1 MAPLVAQLSVINTE
15 FVYVP
20 PAGAIIGVA
29 TVAGI
34 TMVKLALATALS
46 IEPALTAFAL
56 TVSEFVTVNALAD
69 TVELLVGVLPSAV

>member
-1 MAPLVAQLSVINTE
+1 MAPLVAQLRVTKAE

-20 PAGAIIGVA
+20 PAGAMLGVA

-34 TMVKLALATALS
+34 TTVKLALATALS
-46 IEPALTAFAL
+46 VEPPLAAFAL
-56 TVSEFVTVNALAD
+56 TVSEFVTVNALAY